1 MAVADKNKSKELK
14 TQVDK
19 VSTNVSRLRDDLLT
33 FQNDYD
39 KFKEGVVKDLKNIV
53 EYLGKQKNK

>member
-1 MAVADKNKSKELK
+1 MAVTDKTKELK

-19 VSTNVSRLRDDLLT
+19 VSTSVSNLRDDLLM
-33 FQNDYD
+33 FQNDYS

-53 EYLGKQKNK
+53 EFLGKQQNK